1 VCEVSQEN
9 AVPKISRT
17 AEFGREQERSLR
29 RMKLFATGLLVLMA
43 VIYCVCR
50 MFQPKHPFLGFVA
63 AFSEAGTIGALAD
76 WFAVVAIFRHPLNL
90 PIPRTAVIPRNRDR
104 IGESLARFFNEN
116 FLTKDLL
123 EKRMAGVDLAGLLAA
138 WLADERNARF
148 IAQTAAEY
156 APALLRR
163 GWGDRPN
170 GEAGADAERPR
181 KGLAGFFSGAAE
193 AVRKSTFIRKVPPR
207 FLSGLQRGGLSL
219 YGRVLAPVGHA
230 VSGVYKGGGHL
241 PRRVSE
247 KLVKDLSNPD
257 SELVRQ
263 VADFIRN
270 AGQGAINDHDLRE
283 RINRGLRAWISETV
297 EGNRELFAVFISD
310 TVRKWDPA
318 ATSRRIEL
326 HVGKDLQWIRING
339 TIVGGLAGLL
349 IYLLSFLLRGA
360 Q

>member
-1 VCEVSQEN
+1 VRAVSQEG
-9 AVPKISRT
+9 AVPKISKK

-50 MFQPKHPFLGFVA
+50 VFQPRYPWLGFVA
-63 AFSEAGTIGALAD
+63 AFSEAGTVGALAD
-76 WFAVVAIFRHPLNL
+76 WFAVVALFRHPLNL

-123 EKRMAGVDLAGLLAA
+123 EKEMAGVDLAGLLAA
-138 WLADERNARF
+138 WLADEKNARF

-156 APALLRR
+156 APSLLRR
-163 GWGDRPN
+163 KLD
-170 GEAGADAERPR
+170 EAQEGTPGAEEGPPA

-193 AVRKSTFIRKVPPR
+193 AVRKHPLMRKVPPR
-207 FLSGLQRGGLSL
+207 FFSGLDRVGLSL
-219 YGRVLAPVGHA
+219 YGRVLAPVGRA
-230 VSGVYKGGGHL
+230 VSGVYKGGRLH
-241 PRRVSE
+241 RRIGE
-247 KLVKDLSNPD
+247 RLVKDLSNPD

-263 VADFIRN
+263 AADFIRN
-270 AGQGAINDHDLRE
+270 AGQAAINDNELKE
-283 RINRGLRAWISETV
+283 KINNGLRGWIAETV
-297 EGNRELFAVFISD
+297 EANKELFAVFISE
-310 TVRKWDPA
+310 TVRKWDPG

-326 HVGKDLQWIRING
+326 HIGKDLQWIRING

-349 IYLLSFLLRGA
+349 IYLLTFLLQGTR
-360 Q
+360 